1 MYQPSASNRTSSG
14 RFQACASGLL
24 LLGLL
29 GPVGC
34 GGGKGGD
41 GSAPSPSPAPAATV
55 SLAGTL
61 TGTASAPQFNQ
72 QPLLVASAPITLNGA
87 PAATTRLQPGVILV
101 GRGTRNGQGIT
112 LQSADLRTELKGRI
126 LSLDATAATFK
137 VLDTVVTVNTLTLL
151 EQESSGEVF
160 TSISFADL
168 AVGDFVSVFGTPQTG
183 GGVLATRVERKTP
196 GAVDGPELRGTV
208 GSLDTTAKTFLLGT
222 QAVSYGAATV
232 IGVLVEGARVE
243 VEGTL
248 AGTTLTASKVR
259 VEEAMGQGE
268 GSEVEASGALS
279 SLDATA
285 KRFTLQALKVDYSSA
300 LVEGTLAEGAMVEAE
315 GALSPTDPTVLVA
328 TKVEVRFSPMGNGAS
343 DLEAQG
349 PITALGAADL
359 TLTVGGR
366 VFWTDAQTL
375 LLDRG
380 AALRFDQLLVGDRV
394 QVRGLSTRTNAA
406 GQAYASRVE
415 RKNSGN

>member
-14 RFQACASGLL
+14 RFQACATGLL

-151 EQESSGEVF
+151 E
-160 TSISFADL
+160 
-168 AVGDFVSVFGTPQTG
+168 
-183 GGVLATRVERKTP
+183 
-196 GAVDGPELRGTV
+196 
-208 GSLDTTAKTFLLGT
+208 
-222 QAVSYGAATV
+222 
-232 IGVLVEGARVE
+232 
-243 VEGTL
+243 
-248 AGTTLTASKVR
+248 
-259 VEEAMGQGE
+259 
-268 GSEVEASGALS
+268 
-279 SLDATA
+279 
-285 KRFTLQALKVDYSSA
+285 
-300 LVEGTLAEGAMVEAE
+300 
-315 GALSPTDPTVLVA
+315 
-328 TKVEVRFSPMGNGAS
+328 
-343 DLEAQG
+343 
-349 PITALGAADL
+349 
-359 TLTVGGR
+359 
-366 VFWTDAQTL
+366 
-375 LLDRG
+375 
-380 AALRFDQLLVGDRV
+380 
-394 QVRGLSTRTNAA
+394 
-406 GQAYASRVE
+406 
-415 RKNSGN
+415 

>member
-1 MYQPSASNRTSSG
+1 MPQPFVLNRTQTG
-14 RFQACASGLL
+14 RLQACVGALV

-29 GPVGC
+29 GQAAC
-34 GGGKGGD
+34 GGGTTGA
-41 GSAPSPSPAPAATV
+41 GSAGTPAPGPATSV

-61 TGTASAPQFNQ
+61 AGSASAPQFNQ
-72 QPLLVASAPITLNGA
+72 QPLQVAGAPITLNGA
-87 PAATTRLQPGVILV
+87 PVAATHLQPGVVLV
-101 GRGTRNGQGIT
+101 GQGIREGQGIT
-112 LQSADLRTELKGRI
+112 LQSADLRTELKGLI
-126 LSLDATAATFK
+126 TSLDATAATFK

-151 EQESSGEVF
+151 EQEASGEVF
-160 TSISFADL
+160 TPLSFADL
-168 AVGDFVSVFGTPQTG
+168 AVGDFVSVFGTPQAG
-183 GGVLATRVERKTP
+183 GGVLATRVERKIP
-196 GAVDGPELRGTV
+196 GAADGPELRGSV
-208 GSLDTTAKTFLLGT
+208 SSLDTTAKAFLLGA
-222 QAVSYGAATV
+222 QPVSYATATV
-232 IGVLVEGARVE
+232 IGVLAEGARVE

-248 AGTTLTASKVR
+248 TGTLLTASKVR
-259 VEEAMGQGE
+259 VEEAMGHDE

-279 SLDATA
+279 SLDAAA
-285 KRFTLQALKVDYSSA
+285 KQFTLQALKVDYSSA
-300 LVEGTLAEGAMVEAE
+300 SVEGTLAEGAMVEAE

-349 PITALGAADL
+349 LITALSAADL
-359 TLTVGGR
+359 TLTIGGR
-366 VFWTDAQTL
+366 TYWTDAQTL

-394 QVRGLSTRTNAA
+394 QVRALSTRTNAA